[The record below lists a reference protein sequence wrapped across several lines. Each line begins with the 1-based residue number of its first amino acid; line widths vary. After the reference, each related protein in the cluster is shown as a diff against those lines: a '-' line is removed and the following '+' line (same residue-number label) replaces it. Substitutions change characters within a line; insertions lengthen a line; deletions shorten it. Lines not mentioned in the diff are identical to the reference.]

1 MEREDARRRL
11 DTALEKLVQE
21 DAYLLVNNLGE
32 RCISARLAMD
42 LQEEFPDHHV
52 DAEFN
57 RDGGIPKQLG
67 LHDECANYVNEN
79 GQSLVVPDVIVH
91 RRGPDGPNIL
101 VLEVKKTSNPVPR
114 RCDSRRIHAFC
125 EQFGYEFA
133 ALIECETRRHREPA
147 VRVTEWLPLV

>member
-1 MEREDARRRL
+1 MEREDVRRRL
-11 DTALEKLVQE
+11 DAALERLVRE
-21 DAYLLVNNLGE
+21 DAYLFENNLGE
-32 RCISARLAMD
+32 RCISARLTMY

-57 RDGGIPKQLG
+57 RDGDIPKHLG
-67 LHDECANYVNEN
+67 LEDDCSNYVNEN

-101 VLEVKKTSNPVPR
+101 VLEVKKTSNPEPR
-114 RCDSRRIHAFC
+114 HCDSKRIHAFC

-133 ALIECETRRHREPA
+133 ALIECETRAHRAPA
-147 VRVTEWLPLV
+147 VRVTEWLPD